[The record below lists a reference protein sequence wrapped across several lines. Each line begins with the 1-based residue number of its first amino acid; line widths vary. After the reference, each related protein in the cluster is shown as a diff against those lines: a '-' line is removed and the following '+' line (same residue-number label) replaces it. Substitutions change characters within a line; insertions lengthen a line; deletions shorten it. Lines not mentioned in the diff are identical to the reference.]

1 MIKKIS
7 EIKKSAKSV
16 IDITRNIQY
25 FQQRLDGS
33 DCRLVVVSKT
43 YPVATVQQAYDA
55 GARIFGENRAQELAE
70 KAAALPPDI
79 EWHLIGQLQTNK
91 VKLVAPWVHVVESI
105 DSLRLLLTLERH
117 AAHLQRPI
125 AGLLQLRIAQE
136 DTKTGLTW
144 DEAVAL
150 VESPEFGLL
159 QHVHLTGVMGIATH
173 TDDQAQVRREFAQL
187 HEYFLELKAQY
198 FEADDRFQEVSMGM
212 SQDWPLAVAAGSTLI
227 RVGSAIFGARSHQ

>member
-1 MIKKIS
+1 MIDV
-7 EIKKSAKSV
+7 A
-16 IDITRNIQY
+16 RNLAY
-25 FQQRLDGS
+25 FNDRLAGS

-55 GARIFGENRAQELAE
+55 GARLFGENRAQELAE
-70 KAAALPPDI
+70 KAAALPADI

-117 AAHLQRPI
+117 AAAHNRQI
-125 AGLLQLRIAQE
+125 AGLLQFHIGQE
-136 DTKTGLTW
+136 ETKTDLTW
-144 DEAVAL
+144 EDAVAL

-159 QHVHLTGVMGIATH
+159 QHVHVAGVMGIATNT
-173 TDDQAQVRREFAQL
+173 TDKQQVQHEFAQL
-187 HEYFLELKAQY
+187 HDYFLELKAQY
-198 FEADDRFQEVSMGM
+198 FAEDDRFCELSMGM

-227 RVGSAIFGARSHQ
+227 RVGSAIFGSRSYR